1 LLKEERSIFIRGI
14 QELGI
19 ELTEEQLANFSKYL
33 ELISLW
39 NQKLNL
45 TAQKTRIDIIIRHFI
60 DSLTCIEAMEVKSN
74 LYSNLLDVGTGA
86 GFPGIPLKI
95 IFPSLELFLL
105 EVRKK
110 KTTFLAELITQLNL
124 LNTYLLVGRAEVYGK
139 KIEYR
144 ERYDVV
150 VSRAV
155 APLNILAE
163 YCLPFVRLGGIFIAQ
178 KGKSYTQEL
187 ENSLPAIQL
196 LGGELVNI
204 EKINL
209 PILNQERFLLKI
221 NKIKNTPVKYP
232 RREGIP
238 QKRPL

>member
-1 LLKEERSIFIRGI
+1 MLKEERSIFIRGI

-110 KTTFLAELITQLNL
+110 KTAYLAELITQLNL

>member
-1 LLKEERSIFIRGI
+1 MLKEERSIFIRGI

>member
-19 ELTEEQLANFSKYL
+19 EITEEQLANFSKYL

-45 TAQKTRIDIIIRHFI
+45 TAQKTRIDIITRHFI
-60 DSLTCIEAMEVKSN
+60 DSLTCIKAMEVKSN

-110 KTTFLAELITQLNL
+110 KTAFLAELITQLNL
-124 LNTYLLVGRAEVYGK
+124 LNTYLLIGRAEVYGR

-155 APLNILAE
+155 APLNILVE

-187 ENSLPAIQL
+187 ENSLPAIHL

-204 EKINL
+204 DKINL